1 MFWVR
6 GRGRDALG
14 TAGETPALRLLKI
27 RGEDDRERTAK
38 KSVTKKEGKGPVNR
52 KEVREQIA
60 GLVAD
65 SADKMTSAMIEE
77 AGKGLLAQYK
87 FLLEVSGVYPASTV
101 EESGAEDSNVLAKVL
116 LERLHLPNSLE
127 AKEPRT
133 GRGKARRPRRWTRRF
148 R

>member
-1 MFWVR
+1 MGKKAVKR
-6 GRGRDALG
+6 ARA
-14 TAGETPALRLLKI
+14 
-27 RGEDDRERTAK
+27 AK
-38 KSVTKKEGKGPVNR
+38 KSVTKKAGKGPVNR

-60 GLVAD
+60 GLVAG

-127 AKEPRT
+127 GEGAED
-133 GRGKARRPRRWTRRF
+133 GAGESKAAAEMEETVSVE
-148 R
+148 